1 MVVVIVMVMV
11 MGRPLKLAGEICR
24 GVGRVLGDG
33 LALRLLSSGVG
44 EKQQQQTTSREI
56 VFDSASA
63 LRASALDTAHVPE
76 YCMRA
81 LDVHA

>member
-1 MVVVIVMVMV
+1 LSWGWTRTRIWLGVE
-11 MGRPLKLAGEICR
+11 ASFFR
-24 GVGRVLGDG
+24 GWRT
-33 LALRLLSSGVG
+33 S
-44 EKQQQQTTSREI
+44 TTSRAEI

-81 LDVHA
+81 LDVRA